1 MEAFMTDR
9 QIQAFR
15 RQLRRLERFIIM
27 QLQQDAQCCG
37 ISMAQCHA
45 LLEIAER
52 DSTSVSELA
61 ENMSL
66 DKSTLSRTVDGLV
79 NEGWVQ
85 RAVKP
90 GNRRAQ
96 VLTLASSGK
105 NLSDRI
111 HVQCNDLYR
120 RLLDRLPPNKI
131 AQVLASLELL
141 GQALHD
147 DYRKNQS
154 GCAAPG
160 GTS

>member
-9 QIQAFR
+9 QIQA
-15 RQLRRLERFIIM
+15 FIIM

-154 GCAAPG
+154 ACAAPG